1 MATEQPR
8 RVFVTNYAGH
18 DFEAAKQYGEIF
30 WITKGYV
37 SFQSLDRVKF
47 LITEQV
53 VKSDKEDW
61 LLLSGT
67 PIISVIA
74 TLVWFAIHRKVKLL
88 VFDRK
93 GDGKYRELIISES
106 NVIDLLK
113 VMPDA
118 FPSGA
123 IANG

>member
-1 MATEQPR
+1 MAT
-8 RVFVTNYAGH
+8 RVFVTNFAGH
-18 DFEAAKQYGEIF
+18 DFEAAKQYGEIY

-61 LLLSGT
+61 LLLAGT

-74 TLVWFAIHRKVKLL
+74 ALTWFALHKKVKLL
-88 VFDRK
+88 VFDKK
-93 GDGKYRELIISES
+93 GDGKYRQLIISES
-106 NVIDLLK
+106 NVLDLLK
-113 VMPDA
+113 VMPESMHE
-118 FPSGA
+118 PV
-123 IANG
+123 ANG